1 MTDLSSLGFKESNK
15 DEAKHE
21 SENIYDKLESVIGK
35 TASDILKKQN
45 EQSNSDNSFEI
56 PEAPYISPNPIE
68 KTNEQLEI
76 LVNESLSNS
85 ASGKRWNRIALVLS
99 LVSIGIAIIAFNSS
113 NDSSR
118 KLEEILRKRN
128 NLIENQNKPVAVTE
142 PSIKSKSEVIVI
154 PPEVV
159 QEKAKAAIN
168 KESKI

>member
-21 SENIYDKLESVIGK
+21 SENINDKLESAIGK
-35 TASDILKKQN
+35 AGSDILKIQN
-45 EQSNSDNSFEI
+45 EQSNFDNRFEI
-56 PEAPYISPNPIE
+56 PEAPYIAPNPIE

-85 ASGKRWNRIALVLS
+85 VSGKRWNWVALVFS
-99 LVSIGIAIIAFNSS
+99 LVSIGIAIIALNSS

-118 KLEEILRKRN
+118 KLEEILRKQN
-128 NLIENQNKPVAVTE
+128 NLIENQNKPVAV
-142 PSIKSKSEVIVI
+142 PSIKSKSEVAVI
-154 PPEVV
+154 PPKVT
-159 QEKAKAAIN
+159 QEKTKTVIN